1 MAVPSSGAI
10 SLAGIRAELAT
21 NTYNA
26 SATTTASLE
35 DCSDGTVA
43 TINTGNASSDRPN
56 GSAPHAMSEFYAYDH
71 DVSSF
76 TDSISFDFDGTND
89 RLEGSGSL
97 AQAFIGGATTA
108 GAGSISIWVKL
119 DSIQDCNGPRFLNW
133 SSSFQLGVLQHGN
146 IPPGGLWYGHNNGIN
161 NVGMDITYNVLD
173 WNHIIYTYDSDSIRL
188 YINNSLQGSVE
199 NTLISNSPGISTQLR
214 LGHSQSNSGSING
227 EMDDLG
233 IWNRVLDINEIGSLY
248 GGSCQVYDTITILDT
263 IPYSVTDTL
272 FIDVQ
277 LTSTNPI
284 QFQNTIKVY
293 PNPTNDYLQIDCG
306 DISTMNGYSIKII
319 NSLSQTVF
327 DEPVSQSTFNID
339 MNGWSG
345 NGLYFFHLID
355 GSGNITDI
363 RKIVLQ

>member
-1 MAVPSSGAI
+1 MRILLTLSIVLITLEGYSQNIPSYVPTNGLVGFWTMNGTHLDSSPNQNPTTNYGVTFGGYRDNPNNQV
-10 SLAGIRAELAT
+10 GIWEPDT
-21 NTYNA
+21 N
-26 SATTTASLE
+26 
-35 DCSDGTVA
+35 C
-43 TINTGNASSDRPN
+43 NTGLVVTQLDTS
-56 GSAPHAMSEFYAYDH
+56 GMYDGFTL
-71 DVSSF
+71 SF
-76 TDSISFDFDGTND
+76 
-89 RLEGSGSL
+89 
-97 AQAFIGGATTA
+97 
-108 GAGSISIWVKL
+108 WVKL
-119 DSIQDCNGPRFLNW
+119 DSIQDCDGPRYLQIG
-133 SSSFQLGVLQHGN
+133 SSFQIGVYQHGN

-173 WNHIIYTYDSDSIRL
+173 WNHIIFTYDSDSIRL

>member
-1 MAVPSSGAI
+1 MRILLTLSIVLIILEGYSQNIPSYVPTNGLVGFWTMNGTHLDSSPNQNPTTNYGVTFGGYRDNPNNQV
-10 SLAGIRAELAT
+10 GIWEPDT
-21 NTYNA
+21 N
-26 SATTTASLE
+26 
-35 DCSDGTVA
+35 C
-43 TINTGNASSDRPN
+43 NTGLVVTQLDTS
-56 GSAPHAMSEFYAYDH
+56 GMYDGFTL
-71 DVSSF
+71 SF
-76 TDSISFDFDGTND
+76 
-89 RLEGSGSL
+89 
-97 AQAFIGGATTA
+97 
-108 GAGSISIWVKL
+108 WVKL
-119 DSIQDCNGPRFLNW
+119 DSIQDCDGPRYLQIG
-133 SSSFQLGVLQHGN
+133 SSFQIGVYQHGN